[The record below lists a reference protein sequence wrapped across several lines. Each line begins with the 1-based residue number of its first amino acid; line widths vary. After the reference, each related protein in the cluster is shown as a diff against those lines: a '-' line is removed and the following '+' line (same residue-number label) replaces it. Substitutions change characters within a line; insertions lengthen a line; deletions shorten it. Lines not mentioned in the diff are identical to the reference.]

1 MSAVRNTDRMLKI
14 MAYADGELEG
24 AERDEVEAWIAED
37 GASVRFANELAGLG
51 DLVKVGFDHSK
62 DSKAVASFDIADAV
76 MAQVAKAQ
84 TTSSPSARDEEKK
97 TTSASASKPSSSASA
112 ASAPVISLEAARA
125 RRNTRVGI
133 VVAAALAVAASVFM
147 VMKDKGAEQPMAR
160 TQPASTEV
168 APTTNPSPAMTVAV
182 NNPSANAPN
191 ANGANGANGTV
202 EVNVEQTPGSSV
214 SVFYVPSE
222 TESLS
227 TSVVVWVDDQG
238 GK

>member
-51 DLVKVGFDHSK
+51 DLVKLGFDHSK

-76 MAQVAKAQ
+76 MAQVAK
-84 TTSSPSARDEEKK
+84 TTNEKNARDEEKK
-97 TTSASASKPSSSASA
+97 ASASSSTSKSSPASA
-112 ASAPVISLEAARA
+112 ASASAAPVISLEAARA

-160 TQPASTEV
+160 TQPATTEV
-168 APTTNPSPAMTVAV
+168 SPATNPSPAMTVAA
-182 NNPSANAPN
+182 NNPSANAP
-191 ANGANGANGTV
+191 NGANGTV

>member
-84 TTSSPSARDEEKK
+84 TTSSLSARDEEKK

-112 ASAPVISLEAARA
+112 ASAPAGRA
-125 RRNTRVGI
+125 
-133 VVAAALAVAASVFM
+133 
-147 VMKDKGAEQPMAR
+147 
-160 TQPASTEV
+160 
-168 APTTNPSPAMTVAV
+168 
-182 NNPSANAPN
+182 
-191 ANGANGANGTV
+191 
-202 EVNVEQTPGSSV
+202 
-214 SVFYVPSE
+214 
-222 TESLS
+222 
-227 TSVVVWVDDQG
+227 
-238 GK
+238 

>member
-51 DLVKVGFDHSK
+51 DLVKLGFDHSK
-62 DSKAVASFDIADAV
+62 DSKTIASFDIADAV
-76 MAQVAKAQ
+76 MAQVAK
-84 TTSSPSARDEEKK
+84 TTNEKNARDEEKK
-97 TTSASASKPSSSASA
+97 ASASSSTSKSSPASAASASA
-112 ASAPVISLEAARA
+112 AAPVISLEAARA

-160 TQPASTEV
+160 TQPATEV
-168 APTTNPSPAMTVAV
+168 SPATNPSPAMTVAA
-182 NNPSANAPN
+182 NNPSANAP
-191 ANGANGANGTV
+191 NGANGTV